1 MAATFTMPRAPRRDA
16 IRRRLDRWRATRPH
30 RRARIPEPIWA
41 AAVGLARQDGL
52 SETARALGLS
62 YTTLKQRLEA
72 HGATPTG
79 SVPTFVEL
87 APAPTLGACVIEVPG
102 PDGHA
107 LRIHLQGLPMADL
120 LALSRAVWSG
130 A

>member
-1 MAATFTMPRAPRRDA
+1 MAATFTARRRDA

-30 RRARIPEPIWA
+30 RRAQIPEPIWA

-52 SETARALGLS
+52 SPTARALGLS
-62 YTTLKQRLEA
+62 YTTLKQRLEQA
-72 HGATPTG
+72 HGAASTG
-79 SVPTFVEL
+79 GASTFVEL
-87 APAPTLGACVIEVPG
+87 APARTLGACVIEVPG

-107 LRIHLQGLPMADL
+107 LRIHLQGLPVADL
-120 LALSRAVWSG
+120 LALSRGVWSG